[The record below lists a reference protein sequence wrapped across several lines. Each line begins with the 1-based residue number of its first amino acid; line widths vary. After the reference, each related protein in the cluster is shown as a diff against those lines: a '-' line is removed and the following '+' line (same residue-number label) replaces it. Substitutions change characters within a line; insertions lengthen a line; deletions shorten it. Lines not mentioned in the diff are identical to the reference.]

1 MRPLRGRV
9 TGTAATLAAS
19 AAAFAACL
27 CALGCDAAFADG
39 SGPGYPESVLHVH
52 VLGAPQV
59 GKPDFIVATGFN
71 ARNELVAPPGFTLSM
86 FAINPLL
93 LIRGCSPNYFIEDDE
108 VLINTGDGALL
119 TVPELEEG
127 TGGPF
132 EISIQG
138 TPNQSGPQD
147 ICAYSKYLTDE
158 VAYASLEADIA
169 PADAAPGAPGAGASP
184 PSPTPSG
191 APAPAAAS
199 LRAPAHLR
207 ARPVK
212 GGVLLSWAAPA
223 GVEAYALAVRVGA
236 HPRRYRLRASAR
248 SFRLALAAH
257 THALVTLQALGANG
271 ARSPAVALHVR

>member
-1 MRPLRGRV
+1 MP
-9 TGTAATLAAS
+9 GTVLAIAAVVAAGLVALAAPV
-19 AAAFAACL
+19 AAL
-27 CALGCDAAFADG
+27 ADG

-52 VLGAPQV
+52 VVGAPQV

-86 FAINPLL
+86 FVINPLL

-138 TPNQSGPQD
+138 TPNEPGPQD

-169 PADAAPGAPGAGASP
+169 PAGAAPGAPSAGA
-184 PSPTPSG
+184 PTPAPTPPG
-191 APAPAAAS
+191 APAPAAPS
-199 LRAPAHLR
+199 LRAPAHLH
-207 ARPVK
+207 ARTLK

-223 GVEAYALAVRVGA
+223 GVESYALAVRVGT
-236 HPRRYRLRASAR
+236 HTHHYKLRGSAR

-257 THALVTLQALGANG
+257 THALVTLRALGASG
-271 ARSPAVALHVR
+271 ARSPAVVLHVR